1 MRIVGDG
8 CGCVWHKNRCGIKL
22 LLSKPNCITEEKPK
36 TPYIHSTWKKNLNRM
51 QYTDNSFYLCH
62 IPLSAEGPEDVAI
75 IQKCELTEN
84 FPELFIEYEKLRSHA
99 TNNDGLYSV
108 IRADDIYVI
117 IRTNGEKNAKV
128 KAFEDSR
135 TNLITNLQHRVM
147 QNKDENAQNILKSV
161 YLVETEI
168 K

>member
-1 MRIVGDG
+1 
-8 CGCVWHKNRCGIKL
+8 
-22 LLSKPNCITEEKPK
+22 
-36 TPYIHSTWKKNLNRM
+36 M
-51 QYTDNSFYLCH
+51 QFTDNSFYLCH

-75 IQKCELTEN
+75 LQKCENTEL
-84 FPELFIEYEKLRSHA
+84 FPELFSEYEKLRAHA
-99 TNNDGLYSV
+99 TNKDGLYSV

-117 IRTNGEKNAKV
+117 IRTNGEKQAKT

-147 QNKDENAQNILKSV
+147 QNKDENAQMILKSV
-161 YLVETEI
+161 YQVETDI